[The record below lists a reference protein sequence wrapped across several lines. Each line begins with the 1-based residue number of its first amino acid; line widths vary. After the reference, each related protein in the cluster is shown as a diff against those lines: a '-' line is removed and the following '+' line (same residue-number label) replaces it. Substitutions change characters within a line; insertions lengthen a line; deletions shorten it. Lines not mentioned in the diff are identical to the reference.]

1 MALTMFDRARWTNK
15 LREAD
20 VFRHWL
26 MDRLGDMDT
35 TPAGGGTTA
44 LAKKG

>member
-20 VFRHWL
+20 VFRRWV
-26 MDRLGDMDT
+26 MDRLGEV
-35 TPAGGGTTA
+35 PAAPAAEPTA